1 MEKSYSYSFL
11 HPWLGTGLLTRWDS
25 ISTSSVVKQ
34 LHAVGWGEGWGGCFP
49 AAGWRDL
56 KKPLI

>member
-34 LHAVGWGEGWGGCFP
+34 LHAVGWGEGWGGVFLQQD
-49 AAGWRDL
+49 GGT
-56 KKPLI
+56 